1 MSSFVKFYA
10 HIVFSTKYRF
20 PFLKDKELRNEIHSY
35 MGGILNG
42 LDAMPVI
49 VGGIADHVHILCSIS
64 KNEPISRTVGE
75 LKRVSSIWI
84 KARDRSLSD
93 FYWQNG
99 YGAFSV
105 AWFGNDV
112 VRAYIENQEVHH
124 AEKTFQ
130 NEYRKMLVDH
140 EIEYDERYVWD

>member
-20 PFLKDKELRNEIHSY
+20 PFLKGSELRNEIHSY

-42 LDAMPVI
+42 LDAKPVI
-49 VGGIADHVHILCSIS
+49 VGGIADHVHIVCSVP
-64 KNEPISRTVGE
+64 KNESIARTVGE

-84 KARDRSLSD
+84 KSKDRSLAD

-105 AWFGNDV
+105 GTFDIDI
-112 VRAYIENQEVHH
+112 VRIYIENQEMHH

-130 NEYRKMLVDH
+130 NEYIKMLEDH
-140 EIEYDERYVWD
+140 EIEYDEQYVWD